1 MDIRTKACTALSRR
15 LMSPPDNKMAD
26 IEAYASWRDAALTS
40 SWRHFSDA
48 ELAGKDVLDFG
59 CGEGQLALLFAAKG
73 LARSITGVDID
84 TAALGRAEAALDK
97 HPEFAATLRFVEG
110 NVAGLPLADASVDL
124 ITAFDCMEH
133 VMAPGAILQD
143 WARVLRPGGRVL
155 IEWFPYKGPW
165 GPHMEALIPVP
176 WAHFLF
182 GQKAM
187 FRAAAAIYDD
197 PGFVPRHWDLLPDGR
212 KKPNKWTQ
220 WDSFA
225 QQAYINQLDIATFRK
240 LVAAAGLT
248 IERLDRSGF
257 GHAGAKKLVGNAL
270 MAIPGLGEYAT
281 SYAVIALE
289 KPR

>member
-1 MDIRTKACTALSRR
+1 
-15 LMSPPDNKMAD
+15 MAD
-26 IEAYASWRDAALTS
+26 IEAYAAWRDAALTS

-59 CGEGQLALLFAAKG
+59 CGEGQLALLFAGKAI
-73 LARSITGVDID
+73 ARSIIGVDID
-84 TAALGRAEAALDK
+84 AAALARAEVALAR
-97 HPEFAATLRFVEG
+97 HPEFAAKVRFDEG
-110 NVAGLPLADASVDL
+110 NVTGLPLADASIDL

-133 VMAPGAILQD
+133 VMEPGAILQE

-155 IEWFPYKGPW
+155 IEWFPFKGPW

-176 WAHFLF
+176 WAHILF
-182 GQKAM
+182 GEKAM

-197 PGFVPRHWDLLPDGR
+197 PDFVPRQWDLLPGGD

-220 WDSFA
+220 WESFA
-225 QQAYINQLDIATFRK
+225 EQAYVNQLDITTFRQ
-240 LVAAAGLT
+240 LAVAAGLK
-248 IERLDRSGF
+248 IARLDRSGF
-257 GHAGAKKLVGNAL
+257 GRSGAKKLVGDAL

-289 KPR
+289 KPL